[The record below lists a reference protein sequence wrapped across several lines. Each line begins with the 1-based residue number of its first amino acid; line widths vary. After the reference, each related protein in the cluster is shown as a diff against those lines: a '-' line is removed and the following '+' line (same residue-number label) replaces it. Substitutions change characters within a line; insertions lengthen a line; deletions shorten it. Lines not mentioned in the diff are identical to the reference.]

1 MAAQKRTKEFLVEI
15 FGILNVCYPK
25 THLIKALYSLDSS
38 RSCGRLVENPET
50 GVSRDL
56 FMAESDFKTNSPVN
70 FPKKYPDFEGL
81 ETNQRHETQ
90 TGIYFHMPFY
100 I

>member
-1 MAAQKRTKEFLVEI
+1 MKKKKKKKKNWQKFFSL
-15 FGILNVCYPK
+15 LNICYPK

-56 FMAESDFKTNSPVN
+56 FMAESDFKTNFPVN